1 VRPLFLEPF
10 IASQEKRN
18 IVRPCRIA
26 KPGIEMSRKVRRVP
40 VTLDPKGIT
49 ELSDEE
55 IRIILRGADELIF
68 SGGRGLLA
76 KVLKGSRQKAVFEHE
91 LDRSPAYGALSE
103 QSLEQITARIDWLI
117 INGYF
122 RIEYDY
128 RLPLLVYG
136 ERGWAIERET
146 YADELLERL
155 DGLIADADNDA
166 LADLSWLTERN
177 PEVLRLVMERIED
190 SQDSKYLPVLQRWKK
205 SASKRMGHHLRAA
218 VRALRETN
226 GNN

>member
-1 VRPLFLEPF
+1 
-10 IASQEKRN
+10 
-18 IVRPCRIA
+18 
-26 KPGIEMSRKVRRVP
+26 MSRKVRRVP
-40 VTLDPKGIT
+40 VTLDPKDIKQ
-49 ELSDEE
+49 LSDEE
-55 IRIILRGADELIF
+55 IRIILRGADDLIF

-76 KVLKGSRQKAVFEHE
+76 KVLKGSRQKAVLEHE
-91 LDRSPAYGALSE
+91 LDRSPAYGALSKL
-103 QSLEQITARIDWLI
+103 SLDDITARIDWLI

-166 LADLSWLTERN
+166 PADLSWLTERS
-177 PEVLRLVMERIED
+177 PDVLRLMIQRIED
-190 SQDSKYLPVLQRWKK
+190 SKDSKYLPVLQRWKK
-205 SASKRMGHHLRAA
+205 SASRRMGHHIRVA
-218 VRALRETN
+218 VRALREAN
-226 GNN
+226 GKN

>member
-1 VRPLFLEPF
+1 
-10 IASQEKRN
+10 
-18 IVRPCRIA
+18 
-26 KPGIEMSRKVRRVP
+26 MSRKVRRVP
-40 VTLDPKGIT
+40 VTLDLKGIT

-76 KVLKGSRQKAVFEHE
+76 KVLKGSRQKAVLEHE

-103 QSLEQITARIDWLI
+103 LSLDEITARIDWLI

-146 YADELLERL
+146 YAEESLERL

-177 PEVLRLVMERIED
+177 PEVLRLVIERIED
-190 SQDSKYLPVLQRWKK
+190 LQDSKYLPVRQRWKK
-205 SASKRMGHHLRAA
+205 SASKRMGHQLRAA
-218 VRALRETN
+218 VRALREAN
-226 GNN
+226 GKN

>member
-1 VRPLFLEPF
+1 
-10 IASQEKRN
+10 
-18 IVRPCRIA
+18 
-26 KPGIEMSRKVRRVP
+26 MSRKVRRVP
-40 VTLDPKGIT
+40 VTLDPKDIQQ
-49 ELSDEE
+49 LSDEE

-76 KVLKGSRQKAVFEHE
+76 KVLKGSRQKAVLEHE

-103 QSLEQITARIDWLI
+103 LSLEQITARIDWLI

-155 DGLIADADNDA
+155 DGLIADTDA
-166 LADLSWLTERN
+166 PADLSWLTERN
-177 PEVLRLVMERIED
+177 PEALRLMITRIED
-190 SQDSKYLPVLQRWKK
+190 SQDAKYLPVLQRCKT
-205 SASKRMGHHLRAA
+205 SASRRMRQHLRVA
-218 VRALRETN
+218 VRALREAN
-226 GNN
+226 GKN

>member
-1 VRPLFLEPF
+1 
-10 IASQEKRN
+10 
-18 IVRPCRIA
+18 
-26 KPGIEMSRKVRRVP
+26 MSRKVRRVP
-40 VTLDPKGIT
+40 VTLDPKDIQQ
-49 ELSDEE
+49 LSDEE
-55 IRIILRGADELIF
+55 IRIILRGADDLIF

-76 KVLKGSRQKAVFEHE
+76 KVLKGSRQKAVLEHE

-103 QSLEQITARIDWLI
+103 KSLEQITAKIDWLI

-155 DGLIADADNDA
+155 DRLIADADNDA
-166 LADLSWLTERN
+166 LADLTWLTERN
-177 PEVLRLVMERIED
+177 PDVLGLVIKRIGD
-190 SQDSKYLPVLQRWKK
+190 SKDSKYLPVMQRWKK
-205 SASKRMGHHLRAA
+205 STSKRMGHHIRAA
-218 VRALRETN
+218 VRALREAN
-226 GNN
+226 GKN

>member
-1 VRPLFLEPF
+1 
-10 IASQEKRN
+10 
-18 IVRPCRIA
+18 
-26 KPGIEMSRKVRRVP
+26 MSRKVRRVP
-40 VTLDPKGIT
+40 VTLDLQGIT

-55 IRIILRGADELIF
+55 ICIILRGADELIF

-76 KVLKGSRQKAVFEHE
+76 KVLKGSRQKAVLEHQ

>member
-1 VRPLFLEPF
+1 
-10 IASQEKRN
+10 
-18 IVRPCRIA
+18 
-26 KPGIEMSRKVRRVP
+26 MSRKVRRVP
-40 VTLDPKGIT
+40 VTLDPKDIKQ
-49 ELSDEE
+49 LSDEE

-76 KVLKGSRQKAVFEHE
+76 KVLKGSRQKAVLEHE

-103 QSLEQITARIDWLI
+103 LSLEQITARIDWLI

-166 LADLSWLTERN
+166 PADLSWLTEKD
-177 PEVLRLVMERIED
+177 PQVLRAILERIEASKD
-190 SQDSKYLPVLQRWKK
+190 SSYLPALQRWKK
-205 SASKRMGHHLRAA
+205 SASKRMGYHIREA
-218 VRALRETN
+218 VRALREAN
-226 GNN
+226 AEN